1 MGYTKKW
8 TPPTIPLRDDLA
20 AWKTLFQDLHQN
32 LLDAGLVQ
40 SATPGQL
47 DISAVSVLP
56 ADGTYAG
63 FIEYKFDDAL
73 QATAPVVI
81 KLEYGCG
88 REGLASGNAA
98 YARSR
103 TPRILV
109 TVLFCGAPAVQFGC
123 PQSLDG
129 AASVISQLTTY
140 GASTLCLSP
149 EYGFLGV
156 VYGAGSRNT
165 PHASSLGSYIGAT
178 LSLFVQRSLD
188 ASGSPTADALY
199 VYSNG
204 YSYGVGTGV
213 SDFWVEGVTPRAV
226 STFAPNAAAPVR
238 RTDMAPRV
246 GRLGYSAGVDEVLL
260 EPIFVPS
267 SPAKAFPFIAS
278 YRHTDIS
285 AGSEFAY
292 QPLVGPQANFI
303 ALGRETCMS
312 IDSVDGQNAGIA
324 MLFE

>member
-8 TPPTIPLRDDLA
+8 VPPTIPLRDDLA
-20 AWKTLFQDLHQN
+20 AWKTLFQDLHDN
-32 LLDAGLVQ
+32 LILAGLVQ
-40 SATPGQL
+40 TATPGQL

-63 FIEYKFDDAL
+63 FIEYGFDDAL

-88 REGLASGNAA
+88 VEGLVA
-98 YARSR
+98 YNLYSRSR
-103 TPRILV
+103 TPRVRV
-109 TVLFCGAPAVQFGC
+109 TIIFCGAPVVQFGC
-123 PQSLDG
+123 PQSLNS
-129 AASVISQLTTY
+129 AASVTSQLTTY

-156 VYGAGSRNT
+156 VYGAGSRNN
-165 PHASSLGSYIGAT
+165 PLASIYGGYIGAT
-178 LSLFVQRSLD
+178 LSLFIQRSLD

-204 YSYGVGTGV
+204 YSYDVDTGIGDLWAVGL
-213 SDFWVEGVTPRAV
+213 SPRAV
-226 STFAPNAAAPVR
+226 STFAPNAAAPVS

-260 EPIFVPS
+260 EPIFTPS

-312 IDSVDGQNAGIA
+312 IDNVDGHNAGIA

>member
-63 FIEYKFDDAL
+63 FIEYEFNDAL

-88 REGLASGNAA
+88 REGIAVGTSYG
-98 YARSR
+98 RSR

-109 TVLFCGAPAVQFGC
+109 TVLFCGATAVQFGC
-123 PQSLDG
+123 PQSLNG
-129 AASVISQLTTY
+129 AASITSQLTTY

-165 PHASSLGSYIGAT
+165 PHAAPFGDYIGAT

-204 YSYGVGTGV
+204 YSYDVG
-213 SDFWVEGVTPRAV
+213 SSISNFWVVGVTPRAV
-226 STFAPNAAAPVR
+226 STFAPNAAATVS

-246 GRLGYSAGVDEVLL
+246 GRLGHSAGVDEVLL

-292 QPLVGPQANFI
+292 QPLVGPKANFI

>member
-32 LLDAGLVQ
+32 LLGAGLVQ

-63 FIEYKFDDAL
+63 FIEYEFRDAL

-88 REGLASGNAA
+88 REGIAGDTSS
-98 YARSR
+98 YSRSR

-129 AASVISQLTTY
+129 AAAINSQLTTY

-165 PHASSLGSYIGAT
+165 PHATTLGSYIGAT

-204 YSYGVGTGV
+204 YSYDVGA
-213 SDFWVEGVTPRAV
+213 SISNFWVAGVTPRAV
-226 STFAPNAAAPVR
+226 STFAPNAAAPVS

-292 QPLVGPQANFI
+292 QPLVGPKANFI